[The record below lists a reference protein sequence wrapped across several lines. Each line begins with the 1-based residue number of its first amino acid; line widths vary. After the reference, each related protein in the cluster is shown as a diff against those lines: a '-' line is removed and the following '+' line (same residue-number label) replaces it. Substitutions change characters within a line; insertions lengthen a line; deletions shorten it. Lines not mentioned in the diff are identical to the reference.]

1 MPQETGNSL
10 VKCGD
15 KGWIRLPYIVPE
27 DVSACVTFGPETGG
41 PYREPAADGA
51 EDQEEGR

>member
-41 PYREPAADGA
+41 LHCEPAADGA
-51 EDQEEGR
+51 EDQAEGR